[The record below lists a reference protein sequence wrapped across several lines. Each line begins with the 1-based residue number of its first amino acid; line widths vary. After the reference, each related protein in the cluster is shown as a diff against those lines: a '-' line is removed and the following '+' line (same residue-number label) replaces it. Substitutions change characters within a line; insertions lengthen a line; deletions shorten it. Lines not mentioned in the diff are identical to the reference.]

1 MDDLTRKSIID
12 SKPWGDKYI
21 EWLWKEFNEF
31 NKLIQTGQYS
41 WQHYGYS
48 GSCPQYLSYA
58 NFIAGENWR
67 KCELFWQ
74 LYIYFDDFVNRKI
87 RFRLNWNHRQCAADE
102 FSNEFL
108 NQLLAKAI
116 SPATLGCKF
125 STHSPFLQ
133 YEVPYAGH
141 SFANTAF
148 EFTKGLIRF
157 NPAINQTLEELKKK
171 RLVIF

>member
-1 MDDLTRKSIID
+1 MDDLTRKNIID
-12 SKPWGDKYI
+12 TKPWADKYI
-21 EWLWKEFNEF
+21 DWLYKEFTEF
-31 NKLIQTGQYS
+31 FNLIQSTQYS
-41 WQHYGYS
+41 WQYWGYS
-48 GSCPQYLSYA
+48 GSCPHGWSYA
-58 NFIAGENWR
+58 NFIAGENWK
-67 KCELFWQ
+67 KCKLVWR
-74 LYIYFDDFVNRKI
+74 LTINFDDFVNRKL
-87 RFRLNWNHRQCAADE
+87 RFGLEWNHNQCPANE

-108 NQLLAKAI
+108 NQLLAKGI

-133 YEVPYAGH
+133 YEVNYTGH

-157 NPAINQTLEELKKK
+157 NPAINQTLEEMKKK